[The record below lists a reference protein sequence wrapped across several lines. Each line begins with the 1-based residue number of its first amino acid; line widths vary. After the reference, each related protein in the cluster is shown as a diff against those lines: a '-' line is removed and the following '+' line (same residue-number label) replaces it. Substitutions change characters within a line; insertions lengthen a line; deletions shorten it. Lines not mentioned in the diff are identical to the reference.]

1 MLCNGTGNKRGCCV
15 EERKGL
21 GVGGW
26 GMVEVCCLIQV
37 FLAHRATFKKQ
48 QAICMAGQ
56 LGG

>member
-1 MLCNGTGNKRGCCV
+1 M